1 MTESFAA
8 LLDESLSTLDMQ
20 PGSIVSGVVLD
31 VDKDWVTV
39 HVGLKSEG
47 VVSLDEFRNNEGEVS
62 IVVGDEV
69 EVALEAVEDGYGET
83 RISREK
89 ARKISTWKML
99 EDALES
105 GEFVTGKIHNRVKG
119 GFAVEVEVVKAFL
132 PGSLVDVRPLKE
144 APDIE
149 NTVQEFKVIK
159 LDYKRNN
166 VVLSRKAV
174 LEKNNSAV
182 KVELLKNLEEGQIVK
197 GIVKNITDYG
207 AFVDLGGIDGLLHV
221 TDISWKRISSP
232 EEIISI
238 GETIKVLI
246 TKVSAE
252 NMRISLGMKQ
262 LQNDPWVEAQAKYTV
277 GERYKG
283 RVTNIADYGAFVELE
298 GGIEGLVHVSEMS
311 WVSKIQN
318 PNKYVTQNQEVEV
331 QVLEIDIE
339 KKRLSLGLKQT
350 LDNPWES
357 FAQNNPI
364 GTKLKGKIQNIT
376 DFGLFVQV
384 SDELDGLVHMS
395 DVDWRKSGPEAIK
408 DFEVGQ
414 EIDAIIIDIE
424 PIKERIS
431 LGIKQLDGDPMDS
444 IDNIK
449 KGTVVTCTVVQTQA
463 GGIDVEIGDKIPA
476 FIRRSDLS
484 KDKSEQNPERFEVGR
499 KVDAKVTSYDAKS
512 RKISLSIK
520 ALEISD
526 EKQAIE
532 QYGSKDSG
540 ASLGDILGEALDKS
554 SSSEDEDAKNN
565 D

>member
-31 VDKDWVTV
+31 VDNDWVTV

-62 IVVGDEV
+62 IAVGDEV

-149 NTVQEFKVIK
+149 HTVQEFKVIK

-207 AFVDLGGIDGLLHV
+207 AFIDLGGLDGLLHI
-221 TDISWKRISSP
+221 TDISWSR
-232 EEIISI
+232 
-238 GETIKVLI
+238 
-246 TKVSAE
+246 VSNPAE
-252 NMRISLGMKQ
+252 FLSLGDEIDVKILSFDKEKLRVSLGLKQ
-262 LQNDPWVEAQAKYTV
+262 IQNDPWENVENNYAV
-277 GERYKG
+277 GGVYEAS
-283 RVTNIADYGAFVELE
+283 VSNITDYGCFAQLE
-298 GGIEGLVHVSEMS
+298 EGIEGLIHLSELD
-311 WVSKIQN
+311 WTSKNIH
-318 PNKYVTQNQEVEV
+318 PSKVVEMEQKIKV
-331 QVLEIDIE
+331 MILEIDHD
-339 KKRLSLGLKQT
+339 KRRISLGLKQT
-350 LDNPWES
+350 KANPWSEFS
-357 FAQNNPI
+357 NKYGI
-364 GTKLKGKIQNIT
+364 GDKVDGQIKSIT
-376 DFGLFVQV
+376 DFGIFVGLEG
-384 SDELDGLVHMS
+384 DIDGLIHLS
-395 DVDWRKSGPEAIK
+395 DISEDDDPKEALEKYKKGDKLDCIVFAVDADR
-408 DFEVGQ
+408 
-414 EIDAIIIDIE
+414 
-424 PIKERIS
+424 ERIS
-431 LGIKQLDGDPMDS
+431 LK
-444 IDNIK
+444 
-449 KGTVVTCTVVQTQA
+449 
-463 GGIDVEIGDKIPA
+463 
-476 FIRRSDLS
+476 LS
-484 KDKSEQNPERFEVGR
+484 E
-499 KVDAKVTSYDAKS
+499 
-512 RKISLSIK
+512 
-520 ALEISD
+520 
-526 EKQAIE
+526 
-532 QYGSKDSG
+532 
-540 ASLGDILGEALDKS
+540 
-554 SSSEDEDAKNN
+554 
-565 D
+565 